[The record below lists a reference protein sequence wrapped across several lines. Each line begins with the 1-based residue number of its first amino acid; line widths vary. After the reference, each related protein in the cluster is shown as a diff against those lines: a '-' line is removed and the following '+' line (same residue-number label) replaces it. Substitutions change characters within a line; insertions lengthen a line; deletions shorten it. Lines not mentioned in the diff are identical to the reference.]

1 MNELEAIKTV
11 IDNFKPSII
20 IEEKIDIIEKIYPD
34 GHVYSIDHLG
44 KSERKVFFCK
54 MNHFHISYLDILNEG
69 DIIGIYEYSGDKH
82 IKMGYKPYEHS
93 LFQKNGFSTRFW
105 IKSEES
111 NNHIIGNSNNDYVV
125 PVNDDV
131 RNFELSRSPI
141 MDDVDVLITAS
152 SRRLLI
158 PYCIKSFKQGIYT
171 KRHLRWLLHEDFV
184 FPEESKKVLEWA
196 KFTGYFDV
204 IEHHKKNVGLG
215 YSLYHMIPMLKS
227 KYTLYI
233 QDDWELERPVDL
245 DEIIWVM
252 ECNKDINLVIF
263 NKFKNFGS
271 IGGFDLLEHT
281 FESGLK
287 LCLYNAFA
295 LLPGIWRTDFVK
307 KRYTEPIKYK
317 PEGTFTNSLGTHKQ
331 RLNGD
336 YCRKNLGAYFYGG
349 TGDFRYVR
357 HLGNNWRM
365 ASWQLENGNPGGN
378 PAMEASGEQ
387 YRAPWV
393 PFKDRPIYDGRN
405 LK

>member
-1 MNELEAIKTV
+1 MPSEIEMIKDI
-11 IDNFKPSII
+11 IDRFKPFII
-20 IEEKIDIIEKIYPD
+20 VEEKVDIIERIYPD
-34 GHVYSIDHLG
+34 GIVYPISDIG
-44 KSERKVFFCK
+44 RSEKKVFFCR
-54 MNHFHISYLDILNEG
+54 NSFFNQSYIGILNNS
-69 DIIGIYEYSGDKH
+69 DLIGIYEYEGDGNIPGCKQVEHSEFKKH
-82 IKMGYKPYEHS
+82 GYK
-93 LFQKNGFSTRFW
+93 TRFW
-105 IKSEES
+105 EKE
-111 NNHIIGNSNNDYVV
+111 GTTLGDYVV

-131 RNFELSRSPI
+131 RNFELDRSPI
-141 MDDVDVLITAS
+141 MDMVDVLITAS
-152 SRRLLI
+152 SRPLLI
-158 PYCIKSFKQGIYT
+158 PYCVESFRRGIYT
-171 KRHLRWLLHEDFV
+171 KRNMRWLLHEDFV
-184 FPEESKKVLEWA
+184 FPKESGKVLEWA
-196 KFTGYFDV
+196 KSTGYFD
-204 IEHHKKNVGLG
+204 IIDYHKSCVGLG
-215 YSLYHMIPMLKS
+215 YSLYHMIPKLKS

-295 LLPGIWRTDFVK
+295 LLPGIWRTEFVRD
-307 KRYTEPIKYK
+307 RYTQPIKYK
-317 PEGTFTNSLGTHKQ
+317 PEGTFTNLIGSHDQ
-331 RLNGD
+331 RLRAD
-336 YCRKNLGAYFYGG
+336 FCRKNLGAYFYGE

-365 ASWQLENGNPGGN
+365 ATWQMEKGKPGGN

-393 PFKDRPIYDGRN
+393 PFEDRPIYDGRD
-405 LK
+405 LR